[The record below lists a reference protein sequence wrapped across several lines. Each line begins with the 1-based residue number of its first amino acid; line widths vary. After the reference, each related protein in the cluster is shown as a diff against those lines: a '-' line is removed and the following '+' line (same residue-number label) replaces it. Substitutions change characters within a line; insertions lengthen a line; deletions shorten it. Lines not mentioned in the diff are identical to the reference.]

1 MLRLSPTLLP
11 CLLAVFWD
19 GIRTAAAVPTWPSSM
34 DELEDIQLLNTGY
47 RARAFSAAVTPCTFS
62 AQGPGRQA
70 SAEWLRTAFHDMAP
84 GSVFTGVGGL
94 DGSLNYEIGGGE
106 NIGSAFQTTLTTY
119 APFFSSRSSLAD
131 IIAMGV
137 YTAVRSC
144 GGLPVPVR
152 TGRID
157 ATEAGPVG
165 VPLPQNSLFTFQN
178 QFARFGFNATEMI
191 AVTACGHTIGGVHA
205 GKQPCFYP
213 ISYLQGQ
220 FTCIRTISVA
230 MLSRLFHSLIVMM
243 QSTFRKRSP
252 SEPNRTTM
260 AFSNQQLALLT
271 KRLLRSLFPERPQI
285 PSRSGRL

>member
-1 MLRLSPTLLP
+1 MLSSSWTLLP
-11 CLLAVFWD
+11 YLLAVLQH
-19 GIRTAAAVPTWPSSM
+19 GTPIAALPTWPSSV
-34 DELEDIQLLNTGY
+34 DELEDIQQLNTGY
-47 RARAFSAAVTPCTFS
+47 RARAFQTAVTPCSFS

-84 GSVFTGVGGL
+84 GSVFTGVGGM

-106 NIGSAFQTTLTTY
+106 NIGSAFLTTLTTY

-157 ATEAGPVG
+157 ATAAGPVG
-165 VPLPQNSLFTFQN
+165 VPLPQNSIFTFQN

-191 AVTACGHTIGGVHA
+191 ALTACGHTIGGVHA
-205 GKQPCFYP
+205 GEH
-213 ISYLQGQ
+213 L
-220 FTCIRTISVA
+220 
-230 MLSRLFHSLIVMM
+230 LSSHFSPLDESGSL
-243 QSTFRKRSP
+243 
-252 SEPNRTTM
+252 
-260 AFSNQQLALLT
+260 
-271 KRLLRSLFPERPQI
+271 LLRQCAVSL
-285 PSRSGRL
+285 SGC